1 MDNTLDF
8 HALHANISSRTW
20 YLKISPLFVAFVSKT
35 LNLDPKTRVHTEN
48 WAVAIVLAWVG
59 LGSLLAIQPLVEQF
73 FHGAVYHRAVFHR
86 IFRLFR
92 LFGQASYTLGKLD
105 CEYVWSNLGHS

>member
-20 YLKISPLFVAFVSKT
+20 YQKISPLFVAFVSKT
-35 LNLDPKTRVHTEN
+35 LNLDPKTRVHIEN

-73 FHGAVYHRAVFHR
+73 FTE
-86 IFRLFR
+86 LFTTEW
-92 LFGQASYTLGKLD
+92 FSTGFLD
-105 CEYVWSNLGHS
+105 FSDCSDRPHIP